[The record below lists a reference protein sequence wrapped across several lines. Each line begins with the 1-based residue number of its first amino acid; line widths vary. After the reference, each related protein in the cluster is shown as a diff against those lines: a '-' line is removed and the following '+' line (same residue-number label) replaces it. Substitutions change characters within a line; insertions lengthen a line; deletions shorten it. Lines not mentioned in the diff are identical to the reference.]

1 MNRLDRLPLELLQNP
16 HIWRGSD
23 LAQVSTASLPTGF
36 AELDRELPGNGWP
49 VGALT
54 EVLPKHEG
62 IGELRLFGPTLAQL
76 SAKGKTL
83 VWVAPPY
90 LPYAPA
96 IQAVGIDLSHLWI
109 VRTCLAK
116 DTLWVIEQSLRSNAC
131 GAVLGWLPQGS
142 FRELKRL
149 TLAAEGSEAL
159 AVIFRDKES
168 HEPSPAALKIRLET
182 AHGGLA
188 LHIVKR
194 RGGPLTQPI
203 VLSAFA
209 TALKRNY
216 SDKNDVM
223 ARAPFSAASSR
234 DLLLPTRA

>member
-1 MNRLDRLPLELLQNP
+1 MNMLARLPQELLQSP

-36 AELDRELPGNGWP
+36 AELDKELPGGGWP
-49 VGALT
+49 VGAIT

-62 IGELRLFGPTLAQL
+62 IGELRLFGPTLAHL
-76 SAKGKTL
+76 SAQGKTL

-96 IQAVGIDLSHLWI
+96 IQAAGIDLSHLWI
-109 VRTCLAK
+109 VKTRSVK
-116 DTLWVIEQSLRSNAC
+116 DALWVIEQSLRSNAC
-131 GAVLGWLPQGS
+131 GAVLGWLSHGS

-149 TLAAEGSEAL
+149 QVAAEGSEAL
-159 AVIFRDKES
+159 AVIFRNKDS

-188 LHIVKR
+188 LHIAKR
-194 RGGPLTQPI
+194 RGGPLLQPI
-203 VLSAFA
+203 LLPAFA
-209 TALKRNY
+209 TASTRNY
-216 SDKNDVM
+216 SDHDNVM
-223 ARAPFSAASSR
+223 ARAPFSASSSR
-234 DLLLPTRA
+234 DLLLSTHA